1 MRNNFLIYYIFISLL
16 LSISNSISNL
26 QTQSFSKNS
35 KIPFL
40 FKEDNKGYVRFI
52 TGVLSQDNNSDIINA
67 TYTFIND
74 NFDLFSIGNTKSQ
87 LKVINEKFDRFNC
100 KHLRLQQIYNSI
112 PVFGRFFTSHLNSNN
127 ELSSIEN
134 DFI

>member
-40 FKEDNKGYVRFI
+40 FKEDNKGHVRFI
-52 TGVLSQDNNSDIINA
+52 TGVLSQDNNLDIINA
-67 TYTFIND
+67 TYTFINE
-74 NFDLFSIGNTKSQ
+74 NFDLFSASDIGEAKNGIFRVGNWPF
-87 LKVINEKFDRFNC
+87 LKNVKCQF
-100 KHLRLQQIYNSI
+100 
-112 PVFGRFFTSHLNSNN
+112 
-127 ELSSIEN
+127 
-134 DFI
+134 